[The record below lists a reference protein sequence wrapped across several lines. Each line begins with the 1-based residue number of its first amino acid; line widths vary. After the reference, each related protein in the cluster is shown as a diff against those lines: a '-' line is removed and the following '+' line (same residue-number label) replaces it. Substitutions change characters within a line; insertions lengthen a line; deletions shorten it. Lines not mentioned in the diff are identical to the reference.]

1 MTRSRPR
8 IPSAVHREP
17 TALILLLALL
27 PHVAG
32 CASTRV
38 ARVDP
43 AAATKDQLREI
54 YGVTTV
60 NNDEVPFVRPGEVKD
75 ETVLGNVAIA
85 SSGNRTVARPY
96 EIPLSEVALLWLEDA
111 ESASGSSISPLAAG
125 AILAAV
131 LLTLGLLSFEI
142 DLGQSK

>member
-1 MTRSRPR
+1 MTRSRTR
-8 IPSAVHREP
+8 IPSVVHPEP

-43 AAATKDQLREI
+43 AAATTDQLREI
-54 YGVTTV
+54 HGVTTV

-75 ETVLGNVAIA
+75 ETVFGNVAIA

-96 EIPLSEVALLWLEDA
+96 EVPLSEVALLWLEEA
-111 ESASGSSISPLAAG
+111 KSGSGGTISPVAAG

-131 LLTLGLLSFEI
+131 LLTFGLLSF
-142 DLGQSK
+142 DLGSCCQ